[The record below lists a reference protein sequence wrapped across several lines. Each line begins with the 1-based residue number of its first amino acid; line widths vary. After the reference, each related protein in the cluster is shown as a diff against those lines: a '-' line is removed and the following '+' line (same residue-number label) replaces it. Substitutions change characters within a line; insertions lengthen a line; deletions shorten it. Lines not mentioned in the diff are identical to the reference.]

1 MQYCPKCGDQS
12 LLVQDYP
19 VKEYS
24 CSECSFNLFQNVAA
38 AVMVAI
44 CYKDEILIAI
54 RGRNPGIGMWDLPGG
69 FVDSDE
75 SLEDAVIRELHEEL
89 NLVVSGAKYISSSPN
104 TYPYKDIVYKTCDA
118 FFLVELDEKPTM
130 TAQDDVAAI
139 EWVNI
144 DCIDMDKFAFESAKI
159 ALGKLIKYRG

>member
-1 MQYCPKCGDQS
+1 MQYCPKCGDKS
-12 LLVQDYP
+12 LLVQGYP
-19 VKEYS
+19 VKEYA
-24 CSECSFNLFQNVAA
+24 CSVCSFNLFQNVAA

-44 CYKDEILIAI
+44 CCKNEILIAI

-69 FVDSDE
+69 FVDPDE

-89 NLVVSGAKYISSSPN
+89 NLVVSGAKYVSSNPN

-118 FFLVELDEKPTM
+118 FFMVELDEKPTM

-144 DCIDMDKFAFESAKI
+144 DSIDIDKFAFESAKI
-159 ALGKLIKYRG
+159 ALGQLIKHRG